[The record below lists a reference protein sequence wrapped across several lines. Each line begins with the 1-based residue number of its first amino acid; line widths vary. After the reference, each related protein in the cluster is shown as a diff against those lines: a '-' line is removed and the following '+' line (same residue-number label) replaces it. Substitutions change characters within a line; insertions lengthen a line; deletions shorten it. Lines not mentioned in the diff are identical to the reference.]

1 MFRYLFFL
9 LFLRSLLFAEIAEMS
24 VSIMP
29 QRSQQ
34 NFADNLLCNNS
45 HSLKNSALF
54 KGLRSPSQSFEF
66 YLQHCKNK
74 NTLVW
79 FDASLRLHESAHE
92 LIEEIQNSYE
102 EGLSPKRYHS
112 KEIEK
117 NIIKIAQN
125 TFTNPQEKIKI
136 YNRLDLLL
144 SDAYLTLAYELYY
157 GFTNWEAFEKGT
169 TDTKFEWER
178 TQKSALSPVAYLL
191 KNLKQNSI
199 SDSLKILNPD
209 FSEYKRLKEAL
220 QFYKKLDAKG
230 GWRAIPFGSPIRINQ
245 RDTRVIEIK
254 KRLFLSDDLEE
265 MAYPENVVY
274 DEVNVIKA
282 IKFLQQ
288 RHNLEPDGLIGTK
301 TISALNIPPSVIIK
315 KIILNMERFRWLGR
329 GLENSAGYIDINIP
343 AFRMRVYEYAQKVM
357 QMPII
362 VGKKERATPILSSS
376 LSYAV
381 LHPTWTAP
389 QTIVKED
396 ILANGN
402 MQEYL
407 QDHNMRVFTMQE
419 GAKVDVNPDE
429 VEWAEYA
436 QKESV
441 PFLFRADAGKS
452 NPLGEVKF
460 MFNNKYSIYMHD
472 TNQPALFEKKSRAF
486 SSGCIRLYEPIK
498 FLKYLLEKDTMKSLL
513 AQEEVPDQIVQIKK
527 KLPIIIRYMT
537 VEVDVGNK
545 IHLFE
550 DVYGYD
556 ERHTLALKDVLE

>member
-1 MFRYLFFL
+1 
-9 LFLRSLLFAEIAEMS
+9 MS

-29 QRSQQ
+29 QRSRATLAENHLCKHQ
-34 NFADNLLCNNS
+34 DLLQKS
-45 HSLKNSALF
+45 DLLMGLKSPAQSLA
-54 KGLRSPSQSFEF
+54 F
-66 YLQHCKNK
+66 YQQHCKNK
-74 NTLVW
+74 NTFVW
-79 FDASLRLHESAHE
+79 FDGSLRLHESAHE

-102 EGLSPKRYHS
+102 HGLSPKRYHS

-169 TDTKFEWER
+169 TDAKFEWER
-178 TQKSALSPVAYLL
+178 TQKSALNPVPYLL

-199 SDSLKILNPD
+199 ADSLKILNPD

-220 QFYKKLDAKG
+220 RFYRKLEAKG
-230 GWRAIPFGSPIRINQ
+230 GWNAIPFGPPIGIDQ

-254 KRLFLSDDLEE
+254 KRLFLSADLEE
-265 MAYPENVVY
+265 MSYPENVVY
-274 DEVNVIKA
+274 DEAPVIKA
-282 IKFLQQ
+282 IKSLQQ
-288 RHNLEPDGLIGTK
+288 RYNLKPDGLIGTK

-329 GLENSAGYIDINIP
+329 GLEKSEGYIDINIP
-343 AFRMRVYEYAQKVM
+343 AFRMRVYEHAQEVM
-357 QMPII
+357 QMPVI
-362 VGKKERATPILSSS
+362 VGKKERATPILSSY

-381 LHPTWTAP
+381 LRPTWTAP

-407 QDHNMRVFTMQE
+407 QNHNMKVFTMQE

-429 VEWAEYA
+429 VEWADYA
-436 QKESV
+436 QKEYV

-452 NPLGEVKF
+452 NPLGGVKF

-472 TNQPALFEKKSRAF
+472 TNQPALFGSHSRAF
-486 SSGCIRLYEPIK
+486 SSGCIRLHAPMK
-498 FLKYLLEKDTMKSLL
+498 LLKYLLEDDAASTLL
-513 AQEEVPDQIVQIKK
+513 AQEELPDQVVQIKK
-527 KLPIIIRYMT
+527 KLPILIRYMS
-537 VEVDVGNK
+537 VEVDEENK

-556 ERHTLALKDVLE
+556 ARHILALKNMPELGF